1 MRNYLVF
8 ILAVFVVLLP
18 LNDSKAAKRCL
29 NVRIIVPFYVGTATD
44 LIFRAY
50 TEIINRQSSGPLMK
64 VLNKTHDTVIEGNM
78 ARSPDGCQFLAA
90 TQSLVAQ
97 FIMNKSSPKWSS
109 FTPVSMLART
119 PLAVVARGNMKNP
132 NLPNLIEGALDKRE
146 AIRVG
151 ETENA
156 LENLFRMQLEDVS
169 GAPFKVTRFENA
181 RKNFVALLRNE
192 VDLGIIS
199 ISAAKRRA
207 DLKQIRILALTD
219 TLENSKLSEVAS
231 LREQGIDTAFG
242 VDRILLAPQNMS
254 SEIVVKISKRFK
266 NASEDPELQDR
277 LAKINTKLTYLD
289 PDELTQYFENL
300 TADWSAM
307 IARMRKRGRL
317 KKPA

>member
-1 MRNYLVF
+1 MKSYLVF
-8 ILAVFVVLLP
+8 LLAVFVVLLP

-29 NVRIIVPFYVGTATD
+29 NVRIIVPFAVGTATD
-44 LIFRAY
+44 LILRAY

-64 VLNKTHDTVIEGNM
+64 VLNKTHDSVIEENM
-78 ARSPDGCQFLAA
+78 TRPPDGCQFLAA

-97 FIMNKSSPKWSS
+97 FLMTKSTPKWSS
-109 FTPVSMLART
+109 FAPISMLTRT
-119 PLAVVARGNMKNP
+119 PLAVVARGNMKDP

-146 AIRVG
+146 PIKVG

-156 LENLFRMQLEDVS
+156 LERLFRMQLEDVS
-169 GAPFKVTRFENA
+169 GVPFKVTRFENA
-181 RKNFVALLRNE
+181 RRNFVALLRNE
-192 VDLGIIS
+192 VDLGIVS

-231 LREQGIDTAFG
+231 LQEQGIDTAFG
-242 VDRILLAPQNMS
+242 VDRILLAPQNTS
-254 SEIVVKISKRFK
+254 SEIVVKISNRFK

-289 PDELTQYFENL
+289 PDGLTQYFENL
-300 TADWSAM
+300 TADWTAM

-317 KKPA
+317 KKPS